1 MIWRLGRTH
10 RLARMAA
17 TTLILAIAPA
27 LCPFTARAGNPVLPP
42 QARQGLEKL
51 NNGDAEGAIADFR
64 ALQASAPD
72 QPLGYL
78 LESGARWSKIY
89 CATLEVKWGMVVTAK
104 RGPQPGDE
112 DYLALA
118 EKTIH
123 LAAAQLAIKD
133 SAEMHLYMGLAMA
146 LEARLY
152 GMRSENRA
160 TAHAG
165 VRARE
170 EFLRAKQLDPEMT
183 DADAGLG
190 LYNYYVDTLSG
201 IVKML
206 RFFMG
211 IPGGNKQEGIRQL
224 ESAMNGGGMTA
235 VEARFYLAKNLRTYD
250 LQYERAATILEP
262 LVQQYPRNSIFKLFL
277 GNFDLEL
284 SRRGKAVAEL
294 RAAAA
299 ETCCEISCA
308 SHVRAVADSL
318 LATVG
323 EGALALPQFGPA
335 YGARDGLTEKLDAPF
350 SRRVRGCPA
359 R

>member
-1 MIWRLGRTH
+1 MFRDVCRSAGRDENPVAEMTWLL
-10 RLARMAA
+10 R
-17 TTLILAIAPA
+17 TTFPVLLLAIAA
-27 LCPFTARAGNPVLPP
+27 VLCAPPARAGNPVLPP
-42 QARQGLEKL
+42 EARQGLEKL
-51 NNGDAEGAIADFR
+51 NSGDPDAAIVLFR

-78 LESGARWSKIY
+78 LEGGARWSKTY
-89 CATLEVKWGMVVTAK
+89 CDTLEVKWGMVVTGK
-104 RGPQPGDE
+104 REKQPGDE
-112 DYLALA
+112 EYLALA
-118 EKTIH
+118 EKTIR
-123 LAAAQLAIKD
+123 LASAQASIKD
-133 SAEMHLYMGLAMA
+133 SAEMHLYIGLALA

-165 VRARE
+165 VRARA

-183 DADAGLG
+183 DADVGLG

-201 IVKML
+201 IVKVL

-211 IPGGNKQEGIRQL
+211 IPGGNKQEGIREL

-250 LQYERAATILEP
+250 HEYERAASLVEP
-262 LVQQYPRNSIFKLFL
+262 LARRYPRNAIFNLFL

-284 SRRGKAVAEL
+284 NRKEKAVAEL

-299 ETCCEISCA
+299 ESCCEISCA
-308 SHVRAVADSL
+308 SHVRAVAGSL
-318 LATVG
+318 LASVG
-323 EGALALPQFGPA
+323 VGATSILIDENTSN
-335 YGARDGLTEKLDAPF
+335 ARIEP
-350 SRRVRGCPA
+350 
-359 R
+359 

>member
-1 MIWRLGRTH
+1 MNWRLAPT
-10 RLARMAA
+10 AA
-17 TTLILAIAPA
+17 TVLILAVAAA
-27 LCPFTARAGNPVLPP
+27 LCPFTAHAGNPVLPP

-51 NNGDAEGAIADFR
+51 NNGDADGAIADFR

-78 LESGARWSKIY
+78 LEGGARWSKTY
-89 CATLEVKWGMVVTAK
+89 CATLEVKWGMVVTGR

-112 DYLALA
+112 EYLGLA

-123 LAAAQLAIKD
+123 LAAAQLVIKD

-183 DADAGLG
+183 DADTGLG

-250 LQYERAATILEP
+250 QQYERAAVILEP
-262 LVQQYPRNSIFKLFL
+262 LVQQYPRNSIFRLFL

-284 SRRGKAVAEL
+284 NRREKAMAEL
-294 RAAAA
+294 RAAAG
-299 ETCCEISCA
+299 ESCCEISCA
-308 SHVRAVADSL
+308 GNVMAVADSL

-323 EGALALPQFGPA
+323 ERAA
-335 YGARDGLTEKLDAPF
+335 T
-350 SRRVRGCPA
+350 SH
-359 R
+359 

>member
-1 MIWRLGRTH
+1 MNRAEAFNV
-10 RLARMAA
+10 RLARGALRILVLAVAA
-17 TTLILAIAPA
+17 IFAAP
-27 LCPFTARAGNPVLPP
+27 FARAGNPMLPP
-42 QARQGLEKL
+42 EAQQGLEKL
-51 NNGDAEGAIADFR
+51 NSGDADGAIVLFR

-78 LESGARWSKIY
+78 LEDGARWAKIY
-89 CATLEVKWGMVVTAK
+89 CVALEVKWGMVVTGK
-104 RGPQPGDE
+104 RGQQPGDE
-112 DYLALA
+112 EYFALA
-118 EKTIH
+118 EKTIR
-123 LAAAQLAIKD
+123 LAAAQLAKKD
-133 SAEMHLYMGLAMA
+133 SAEMHLYTGLALA

-190 LYNYYVDTLSG
+190 LYNYYIDTLSG
-201 IVKML
+201 IVKVL

-250 LQYERAATILEP
+250 QQYERAATLMEP
-262 LVQQYPRNSIFKLFL
+262 LVQQYPHNAIFSLFL

-284 SRRGKAVAEL
+284 NRREKAAASL
-294 RAAAA
+294 RAAAD
-299 ETCCEISCA
+299 ETCCEVNCA
-308 SHVRAVADSL
+308 THVRAVANSM
-318 LATVG
+318 LAT
-323 EGALALPQFGPA
+323 
-335 YGARDGLTEKLDAPF
+335 
-350 SRRVRGCPA
+350 SR
-359 R
+359 